1 MATTPTQKPVPSESP
16 IDLKYNA
23 GKIDEFVTS
32 MGWTYTDRLGNQ
44 HYTVE
49 GINYLSQQAM
59 AAFGYIILTGKT
71 FTTGATINEPNE
83 VLLNTADG
91 EYYKW
96 TGSFLSGPKVVPAN
110 STPENTGGIGPGA
123 WLSVGDTT
131 ARQYVDMRTNT
142 FNVEYF
148 GFKTGIGQDISRLLT
163 AFDQADELVFSGG
176 IYYVD
181 DFEMPSSAR
190 CKTITILPGSEV
202 RQIGYNCIF
211 NVTDY
216 FTINLIGGGIWH
228 GGLKKALVT
237 ADAAVGQFSFKVDDP
252 AALSVGDFVTTS
264 FLIPDNYG
272 PSNPWK
278 WTNSIRYAGDEF
290 NIIQSISGDTV
301 TVKNA
306 VEQRTLMRNVY
317 VGNWKFSAKGINF
330 KGTGNVNIVGGRIT
344 EFKSPMIVAE
354 GSVKVKISGTEFTGM
369 TIDAFYVLDSA
380 SIMLCDNFKFKGC
393 YDFGK
398 QGFVHASSG
407 EIYLL
412 NGEWHKGNADDDFY
426 AGSREGLV
434 THGKVK
440 AFNVTFTGTSLLPL
454 QGSQVDSVTGQ
465 TANQLFG
472 NRISPSRWVATNGG
486 MSSGDFDTQ
495 GYDFVNCQYLNYQRG
510 IIALG
515 GNSYNG
521 NIIVRSLNLRDVV
534 SVGCLFDIRANTAGG
549 YSTQVRDHE
558 LRDLSVYR
566 RYALAYYPLF
576 FTSSGQ
582 YFVFSGELKYD
593 AGGLTDD
600 HRISTD
606 TCRIDDFCIQNSGS
620 VILTSPTNIGN
631 LLVRQAAVTKM
642 GTGQLNDFTPA
653 TLVQGGTLTGDL
665 ISNPSRLNRMRSV
678 DFAFNANDSTTWVT
692 LLTSTTAYTRVDVR
706 IELAP
711 RKTLAAGSGLC
722 GVIAASLNKDGTS
735 VGVIVNASNYISG
748 AAGNIAVW
756 EGKVFGTQGAIA
768 DNAVHV
774 RCLSTGE
781 VQMNIN
787 SGNYLSGVAFV
798 AGV

>member
-1 MATTPTQKPVPSESP
+1 MATTPTNLPVPSESP
-16 IDLKYNA
+16 RDLKFNA

-59 AAFGYIILTGKT
+59 AAFGYVILTGKT

-148 GFKTGIGQDISRLLT
+148 GFKTGTGQDISRLLT
-163 AFDQADELVFSGG
+163 AFDQAEELVFSGG
-176 IYYVD
+176 TYYVD

-211 NVTDY
+211 NVTDN
-216 FTINLIGGGIWH
+216 FTINLSGGGIWH

-576 FTSSGQ
+576 FTSSRQ

-692 LLTSTTAYTRVDVR
+692 LFTSTTAYTRVDVR

>member
-32 MGWTYTDRLGNQ
+32 MGWTYIDRFGNK
-44 HYTVE
+44 HYTIE
-49 GINYLSQQAM
+49 GLRWLAQQAISQ
-59 AAFGYIILTGKT
+59 FGYITLDSFEDGNTLTLPNQVLRLE
-71 FTTGATINEPNE
+71 AT
-83 VLLNTADG
+83 G
-91 EYYKW
+91 EYYRW
-96 TGSFLSGPKVVPAN
+96 DGPFPKVVSPD
-110 STPENTGGIGPGA
+110 STPESTGGIGPGA

-148 GFKTGIGQDISRLLT
+148 GFKTGTGQDISKLLT
-163 AFDQADELVFSGG
+163 AFNQAEELVFSNGD
-176 IYYVD
+176 YYLD
-181 DFEMPSSAR
+181 DFEMPSTAK
-190 CKTITILPGSEV
+190 CKKISVVNSNVVMT
-202 RQIGYNCIF
+202 GYNHAF
-211 NVTDY
+211 NVTD
-216 FTINLIGGGIWH
+216 TLIIDLSANGTWT
-228 GGLKKALVT
+228 GGLKKALTT
-237 ADAAVGQFSFKVDDP
+237 ADHAIGTTQIQVDD
-252 AALSVGDFVTTS
+252 ASVFSVGDFVTTS

-272 PSNPWK
+272 PSSPWK
-278 WTNSIRYAGDEF
+278 WTNSIRYPGDEF
-290 NIIQSISGDTV
+290 NTILAISGNTL
-301 TVKNA
+301 TVKNP

-317 VGNWKFSAKGINF
+317 IGNWKFSAKGLNF
-330 KGTGNVNIVGGRIT
+330 KGAGIVRIIGGKIN
-344 EFKSPMIVAE
+344 EFKSPMVVAE
-354 GSVKVKISGTEFTGM
+354 NSVKVFLHGPDMSGM

-380 SIMLCDNFKFKGC
+380 SVVLCDKFKFKGC

-407 EIYLL
+407 DIYLL
-412 NGEWHKGNADDDFY
+412 DGEWQKGNADDDVY
-426 AGSREGLV
+426 AGSRAGLV

-454 QGSQVDSVTGQ
+454 KGTDVDSVTGQ

-486 MSSGDFDTQ
+486 MTSGDFDTQ
-495 GYDFVNCQYLNYQRG
+495 GYDFANCQYLNYQRG
-510 IIALG
+510 VIALG

-631 LLVRQAAVTKM
+631 ILVRQAAVTKM
-642 GTGQLNDFTPA
+642 GSGQLNDFTPV
-653 TLVQGGTLTGDL
+653 TLIQGGTLAGDL
-665 ISNPSRLNRMRSV
+665 ISNPTRLNRMRSV
-678 DFAFNANDSTTWVT
+678 DFSFNANDSTTWVT
-692 LLTSTTAYTRVDVR
+692 LFTSNTAYPRVDVR

-735 VGVIVNASNYISG
+735 VGVVANVNSYISG
-748 AAGNIAVW
+748 AAGNIAIW
-756 EGKVFGTQGAIA
+756 EGKVFGAQGAIA
-768 DNAVHV
+768 DNSVHV

-781 VQMNIN
+781 VQININ
-787 SGNYLSGVAFV
+787 SANYLSGVAFV

>member
-1 MATTPTQKPVPSESP
+1 MATTPTNLPVPSESP
-16 IDLKYNA
+16 RDLKFNA

-59 AAFGYIILTGKT
+59 AAFGYVILTGKT

-148 GFKTGIGQDISRLLT
+148 GFKTGTGQDISRLLT
-163 AFDQADELVFSGG
+163 AFDQAEELVFSGG
-176 IYYVD
+176 TYYVD

-211 NVTDY
+211 NVTDN
-216 FTINLIGGGIWH
+216 FTINLSGGGIWH

-407 EIYLL
+407 EIFLL

-692 LLTSTTAYTRVDVR
+692 LFTSTTAYTRVDVR

>member
-1 MATTPTQKPVPSESP
+1 MATTPTNLSVPSESP
-16 IDLKYNA
+16 RDLKFNA

-32 MGWTYTDRLGNQ
+32 MGWTYKDRFGNQ

-59 AAFGYIILTGKT
+59 AAFGYVILTGKT
-71 FTTGATINEPNE
+71 FTTGATINESNE

-96 TGSFLSGPKVVPAN
+96 TGSFSSGPKVVPAN

-131 ARQYVDMRTNT
+131 ARQYVDMRTNA

-148 GFKTGIGQDISRLLT
+148 GFKTGTGQDISKLLT
-163 AFDQADELVFSGG
+163 AFDQAEELVFSGG
-176 IYYVD
+176 TYYVD

-211 NVTDY
+211 NVTDN
-216 FTINLIGGGIWH
+216 FTINLSGGGIWH

-631 LLVRQAAVTKM
+631 LLVRQASVTKM

-692 LLTSTTAYTRVDVR
+692 LFTSTTAYTRVDVR

-735 VGVIVNASNYISG
+735 IGVIVNASNYISG

>member
-1 MATTPTQKPVPSESP
+1 MATTPTNLPVPSESP
-16 IDLKYNA
+16 RDLKFNA

-59 AAFGYIILTGKT
+59 AAFGYVILTGKT

-148 GFKTGIGQDISRLLT
+148 GFKTGTGQDISRLLT
-163 AFDQADELVFSGG
+163 AFDQAEELVFSGG
-176 IYYVD
+176 TYYVD

-211 NVTDY
+211 NVTDN
-216 FTINLIGGGIWH
+216 FTINLSGGGIWH

-692 LLTSTTAYTRVDVR
+692 LFTSTTAYTRVDVR

-756 EGKVFGTQGAIA
+756 EGKVFGAQGAIA

>member
-1 MATTPTQKPVPSESP
+1 MATTPTNNPVPSESP
-16 IDLKYNA
+16 ADLKYNA

-32 MGWTYTDRLGNQ
+32 MGWTYTDRFGNQ

-59 AAFGYIILTGKT
+59 AAFGYVILTGKT

-148 GFKTGIGQDISRLLT
+148 GFKTGTGQDISRLLT
-163 AFDQADELVFSGG
+163 AFDQAEELVFSGG
-176 IYYVD
+176 TYYVD

-211 NVTDY
+211 NVTDN
-216 FTINLIGGGIWH
+216 FTINLSGGGIWH

-692 LLTSTTAYTRVDVR
+692 LFTSTTAYTRVDVR

>member
-1 MATTPTQKPVPSESP
+1 MATTPTNLPVPSESP
-16 IDLKYNA
+16 RDLKFNA

-59 AAFGYIILTGKT
+59 AAFGYVILTGKT

-148 GFKTGIGQDISRLLT
+148 GFKTGTGQDISRLLT
-163 AFDQADELVFSGG
+163 AFDQAEELVFSGG
-176 IYYVD
+176 TYYVD

-211 NVTDY
+211 NVTDN
-216 FTINLIGGGIWH
+216 FTINLSGGGIWH

-692 LLTSTTAYTRVDVR
+692 LFTSTTAYTRVDVR